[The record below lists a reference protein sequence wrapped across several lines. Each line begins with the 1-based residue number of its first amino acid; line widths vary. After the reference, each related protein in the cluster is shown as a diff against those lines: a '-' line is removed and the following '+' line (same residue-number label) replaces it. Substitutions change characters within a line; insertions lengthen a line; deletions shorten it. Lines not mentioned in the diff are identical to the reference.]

1 MKKPHKITIKKSFPV
16 TFSHLQRETHFS
28 PPVLPPLL
36 GGYFLPLLEIKLQRL
51 YCATWLKIKIG
62 DSEESNLK
70 KMLYT
75 LSYWKKENLKVS
87 SVTLFWLRDSSSQVP
102 RVMSCL
108 FFFTWLFFCSF
119 VFVISSNETLKS
131 QNLFKPETLSRV
143 YVTVTN
149 STNTPR
155 AYCITFV
162 DPWKLV

>member
-1 MKKPHKITIKKSFPV
+1 
-16 TFSHLQRETHFS
+16 
-28 PPVLPPLL
+28 
-36 GGYFLPLLEIKLQRL
+36 
-51 YCATWLKIKIG
+51 
-62 DSEESNLK
+62 
-70 KMLYT
+70 MLYT

-155 AYCITFV
+155 AYCIMFV
-162 DPWKLV
+162 DPWKLVWDFCSSSKGMCKISLKAIENWLWHPRTFRHK

>member
-1 MKKPHKITIKKSFPV
+1 
-16 TFSHLQRETHFS
+16 
-28 PPVLPPLL
+28 
-36 GGYFLPLLEIKLQRL
+36 
-51 YCATWLKIKIG
+51 
-62 DSEESNLK
+62 
-70 KMLYT
+70 MLYT

-108 FFFTWLFFCSF
+108 FSFTWLFFCSF

-162 DPWKLV
+162 DPTLLQKACVKFPSKPSKIDYDILALFAISRERFFQRCSVVLFSKNRKTGGTC